1 MMTPAQQ
8 QKIATWAEQRDTLIR
23 EIGILETEKA
33 AKTTTNIELGSS
45 NAELE
50 KQIAGKRGILS
61 ELEAKEERFRN
72 SLATDIVELATQ
84 KSRLEAE
91 IQTKRTDIRALDKEK
106 ISIIETIG
114 VLTTLHQTA
123 ADRVD
128 SMDQIFERS
137 RIVNEQGLHSLQE
150 FLATM
155 KTMVDETS
163 VSYGKVMEVN
173 TQVLDKLPQY
183 IFQMEKQII
192 ERHAP
197 LRAESK
203 E

>member
-1 MMTPAQQ
+1 MTPAQQ